1 MNLELEGQNFNINKK
16 IKYQINDK
24 YIFWI
29 KINDKTDKHCNCTR
43 KKKMHSPNLKIK
55 FTIKKVN
62 K

>member
-29 KINDKTDKHCNCTR
+29 KINAKTDKHCNCTR
-43 KKKMHSPNLKIK
+43 RKKNSFTKSKNKI
-55 FTIKKVN
+55 TIKKVN

>member
-1 MNLELEGQNFNINKK
+1 MNLELEGHNFNINKK

-43 KKKMHSPNLKIK
+43 KKKCIHQI
-55 FTIKKVN
+55 
-62 K
+62 

>member
-29 KINDKTDKHCNCTR
+29 KINDKHCNCTR
-43 KKKMHSPNLKIK
+43 RKKNAFTKSKKK
-55 FTIKKVN
+55 FTIKKSE
-62 K
+62 